1 MIIGIDLGTSNS
13 LVAVWRDGR
22 HAIVPNA
29 LGQLLTP
36 SCVSLMEDGS
46 VVVGQAARDR
56 LLSHPGRSAA
66 TFKRFMGTER
76 VVLLGGRAF
85 RAEELSALVLRQL
98 KADAEVYLAEAVEEA
113 IVTVPAYFNDTQR
126 KATKAAGEIAGL
138 RVELLLNEPTA
149 AALAYGL
156 ERLRADAQDSRI
168 LVVDLGG
175 GTFDVSV
182 LELFEGVMEVRAAA
196 GDNFLGGEDWVD
208 VIVDA
213 FLEEIGLAAGMA
225 ARDAVG
231 GGGGNGPVQ
240 PGYQALR
247 RQAELA
253 KRALSDQ
260 DQAVLEVSHEGAVL
274 RWELSQ
280 ARFLELTEPL
290 LLRMRQPLLRVMKD
304 SRLNP
309 EDIGQVVLAGG
320 ATRMPAVRRMIARLF
335 GRLPEQS
342 INPDEVVARGA
353 AVQAGLKMRDAALE
367 EVAMTDVCPFTL
379 GIEISRETSDGSRQS
394 GLFSP
399 ILERNVVIPASRVQR
414 YSTTEDG
421 QRRIEIE
428 VFQGEA
434 RMVRDNIRLGQLDV
448 PVPRGKRGEQSLDV
462 RFTYDNSGILEVE
475 VVVVSTGAVHQLVI
489 EGNPGVLTAEQIAGR
504 RGAMAALKVHPRE
517 QAENVAA
524 LARAGRAYEE
534 SLGRMRTNIGNAI
547 AEMLSALDR
556 QEPGGIA
563 RERATLLRLVAVADR
578 DPLG

>member
-1 MIIGIDLGTSNS
+1 M
-13 LVAVWRDGR
+13 
-22 HAIVPNA
+22 
-29 LGQLLTP
+29 
-36 SCVSLMEDGS
+36 
-46 VVVGQAARDR
+46 
-56 LLSHPGRSAA
+56 
-66 TFKRFMGTER
+66 
-76 VVLLGGRAF
+76 
-85 RAEELSALVLRQL
+85 
-98 KADAEVYLAEAVEEA
+98 DA
-113 IVTVPAYFNDTQR
+113 
-126 KATKAAGEIAGL
+126 
-138 RVELLLNEPTA
+138 
-149 AALAYGL
+149 
-156 ERLRADAQDSRI
+156 
-168 LVVDLGG
+168 
-175 GTFDVSV
+175 
-182 LELFEGVMEVRAAA
+182 
-196 GDNFLGGEDWVD
+196 
-208 VIVDA
+208 IVDA
-213 FLEEIGLAAGMA
+213 FLKEIGLAAGMA
-225 ARDAVG
+225 ARDPTAS
-231 GGGGNGPVQ
+231 GPVQ

-253 KRALSDQ
+253 KRALSDG
-260 DQAVLEVSHEGAVL
+260 DLAVLEVSHEGAVL

-320 ATRMPAVRRMIARLF
+320 ATRMPPVRRMIARLF

-353 AVQAGLKMRDAALE
+353 AVQAGLKMRDVALE

-379 GIEISRETSDGSRQS
+379 GIEISRETSDGARQS

-421 QRRIEIE
+421 QQRIGIE

-434 RMVRDNIRLGQLDV
+434 RMVRDNIRLGELDV

-475 VVVVSTGAVHQLVI
+475 VVVVSTGSVHQLVI

-504 RGAMAALKVHPRE
+504 RAAMAALKVHPRE
-517 QAENVAA
+517 QAENIAA
-524 LARAGRAYEE
+524 LAQAGRAYEE
-534 SLGRMRTNIGNAI
+534 SLGRTRMEIGNAI

-556 QEPGGIA
+556 QELAGIA
-563 RERATLLRLVAVADR
+563 RERAALLRLVAAADR